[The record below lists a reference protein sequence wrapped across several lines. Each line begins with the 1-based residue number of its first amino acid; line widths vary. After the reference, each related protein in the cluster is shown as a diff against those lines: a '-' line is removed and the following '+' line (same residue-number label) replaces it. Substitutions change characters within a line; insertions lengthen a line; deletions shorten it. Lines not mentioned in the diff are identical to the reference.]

1 MSQLSKPT
9 GFLNAMEILDFYKVG
24 HKFQYPEGT
33 EWVYSNW
40 TARSDKYMP
49 KLEGI
54 WDGKAVHYGVEG
66 LVEQYLI
73 DLFNDTFFNR
83 PKEEAVGEY
92 SSLVNEALGIHVDV
106 THIEALHDLGYLPLL
121 IKSLPEGMRVPMR
134 VPTTTFENSMHET
147 RPEFYWVVNYVET
160 LFSNNAWFSSTV
172 ASIAWQYATLFRQ
185 YAEMTGSP
193 LDFCRWQG
201 HDFSYRGVTNPYA
214 AAGLSGHLLSFTG
227 TDTVPAIR
235 YMKTYYKGD
244 ETFVGGSVPATEH
257 SVMCMGGMET
267 EIETFKRLINV
278 VYPAGVVSIVSDT
291 WDFWDVVTNKAETLK
306 DDIMARDGKVVFRPD
321 SGDPADILCGFPY
334 VTFNSDT
341 NRMFSSLH
349 LMASHAV
356 IHDHVAYFIDAATGK
371 AYHTTPTFIT
381 TEVDPRVVKG
391 AVECLWGIFGGT
403 RTSRGYK
410 VLDSHVGLIYGD
422 SITLEVAKDILER
435 LEKKGFASCNVVFG
449 IGSFTYQYITRDTL
463 GYAVKATAGIVNG
476 EYRELFKDPKTGD
489 GVKKSAKGYLRVTE
503 ERGEL
508 VLHDQQ
514 DPYDKFDNDLL
525 EPIFLDGKRLRHT
538 SLAEIRQRLW
548 GEF

>member
-9 GFLNAMEILDFYKVG
+9 GFLNALEALDFYKVG

-40 TARSDKYMP
+40 TPRSDKHMT

-66 LVEQYLI
+66 LVQQFLI
-73 DLFNDTFFNR
+73 ELFDETFFKV
-83 PKEEAVGEY
+83 PKADAVGEY
-92 SSLVNEALGIHVDV
+92 SSLIDGALGTHVD
-106 THIEALHDLGYLPLL
+106 TSHIEALHDLGYLPLL
-121 IKSLPEGMRVPMR
+121 IRSLPEGMRVPMR
-134 VPTTTFENSMHET
+134 VPTTTIENNL
-147 RPEFYWVVNYVET
+147 PEFYWLVNYIET
-160 LFSNNAWFSSTV
+160 LFSNSAWFPSTV

-193 LDFCRWQG
+193 MDFCRWQG
-201 HDFSYRGVTNPYA
+201 HDFSYRGVPNPYA
-214 AAGLSGHLLSFTG
+214 AAGLSGHLTSFHG

-235 YMKTYYKGD
+235 YVKNYYKGD

-267 EIETFKRLINV
+267 EIETFKRLINQ
-278 VYPAGVVSIVSDT
+278 VYPSGIVSIVSDT
-291 WDFWDVVTNKAETLK
+291 WDFWDVVTNKAQTLK

-334 VTFNSDT
+334 VTFNSET
-341 NRMFSSLH
+341 NYMNLGQ
-349 LMASHAV
+349 MANYAV
-356 IHDHVAYFIDAATGK
+356 LQAHVAYFIDVANGK

-391 AVECLWGIFGGT
+391 AVECLWEIFGGT
-403 RTSRGYK
+403 QTSRGYK

-422 SITLEVAKDILER
+422 SITLEVAQDILKR

-489 GVKKSAKGYLRVTE
+489 GIKKSAKGKLRVTLE
-503 ERGEL
+503 NGEL

-514 DPYDKFDNDLL
+514 DHIFESTDDLL
-525 EPIFLDGKRLRHT
+525 QPIFLNGKRLRHT